1 MGFLNF
7 LFGKR
12 IGYKREG
19 ALTTMDHQTVRDG
32 WLKIQEQV
40 SFGKPSNYRS
50 AVIDA
55 DKLTDFVLKIM
66 YPADEAM
73 GERLKSVK
81 VKFINHYDLY
91 DGLWFAHKVR
101 NEIVHNVNFELPSVE
116 VRNILDKFKAAL
128 DHLGAF

>member
-1 MGFLNF
+1 MNLISF

-12 IGYKREG
+12 GYIREG
-19 ALTTMDHQTVRDG
+19 ALTSSDRQTVRDS
-32 WLKIQEQV
+32 WLKIEEQV

-55 DKLTDFVLKIM
+55 DKLVDFVLRKI

-73 GERLKSVK
+73 GERLKNAK
-81 VKFINHYDLY
+81 VKFVNYYEIY

-116 VRNILDKFKAAL
+116 VRSILDKFKAGL
-128 DHLGAF
+128 ERLGAF